1 MALSFGR
8 KKSSGDGEDAAPANE
23 SFSPVKAKTFFD
35 RAQTVH
41 QSTNYEYA
49 MQLWLNGIGW
59 DPTPVEALDGFLR
72 SADAFLNENPKAKL
86 SKDFKSALS
95 AKGLVRKYVDAL
107 LDFGIK
113 NTDTAA
119 AVRSADYA
127 SQIGLREQSRK
138 LGQHALALAQQDKKQ
153 KKDTFVKL
161 LDLFER
167 AELYQLAAQAG
178 DVACRI
184 DQGDGELQVR
194 VRNMMARA
202 TMNKGGFEDT
212 SEGGFRKN
220 IRDSGQ
226 QELLEAADKITKTDD
241 VKAQLVAQAKADHEA
256 RPDDPAALEKYARA
270 LLDRGKPA
278 DELKAIALYTKGF
291 QSTGQFRFRQRAGE
305 INLKRAKRTV
315 ASLKAKADASPDD
328 AELRAKYEQA
338 AETLSKSQVDELTKQ
353 VEHYPTD
360 LALKYEL
367 GKRLVERG
375 RHDEAIEQFQLAQDD
390 AKNRRGVLN
399 SMGQAFMALEGW
411 EDAAVDTY
419 RKALGDKVDDGS
431 PEGLEIRYGLM
442 QALYAKA
449 QKSRDAES
457 AEEADKLAAGIA
469 IQQFSYREVREWRE
483 KVKALLA
490 ELKA

>member
-8 KKSSGDGEDAAPANE
+8 KKSNGEGESAAPVNE
-23 SFSPVKAKTFFD
+23 TFSPEKAKTFFD

-41 QSTNYEYA
+41 QSTNFEYA
-49 MQLWLNGIGW
+49 MQLWLNGMGW

-86 SKDFKSALS
+86 SKDFKSGLS
-95 AKGLVRKYVDAL
+95 AKGLVRKYVDSL
-107 LDFGIK
+107 LEFGIK

-138 LGQHALALAQQDKKQ
+138 LGQHALALAQSDKKQ

-167 AELYQLAAQAG
+167 AELFQLAAQAG
-178 DVACRI
+178 DVACRL
-184 DQGDGELQVR
+184 DPSDGELQVR

-202 TMNKGGFEDT
+202 TMNRGGFEDT

-220 IRDSGQ
+220 IRDSSQ
-226 QELLEAADKITKTDD
+226 QELLEAQDKLTKSDN
-241 VKAQLVAQAKADHEA
+241 VKDQLVEQAKAEHEA
-256 RPDDPAALEKYARA
+256 RPDDPAVLEKYARA
-270 LLDRGKPA
+270 LVDRGKPA

-305 INLKRAKRTV
+305 INLKRARRTV
-315 ASLKAKADASPDD
+315 ASLKAKAEAAPDD
-328 AELRAKYEQA
+328 AELREKYEQA
-338 AETLSKSQVDELTKQ
+338 AETLSKSEIDELTKQ

-360 LALKYEL
+360 LALKYQL
-367 GKRLVERG
+367 GKRLFERG

-399 SMGQAFMALEGW
+399 YMGQAFMALGGW
-411 EDAAVDTY
+411 EDAAVDTF
-419 RKALGDKVDDGS
+419 RKALGDKIDDGT
-431 PEGLEIRYGLM
+431 PQGLEIRYGLM
-442 QALYAKA
+442 QALFAKA
-449 QKSRDAES
+449 EKDRDAEA

-469 IQQFSYREVREWRE
+469 IQQFSYRDVRAWRE
-483 KVKALLA
+483 KIKALVG
-490 ELKA
+490 ELKG

>member
-86 SKDFKSALS
+86 SRDFKSALS

-178 DVACRI
+178 
-184 DQGDGELQVR
+184 GEPKW
-194 VRNMMARA
+194 N
-202 TMNKGGFEDT
+202 F
-212 SEGGFRKN
+212 
-220 IRDSGQ
+220 
-226 QELLEAADKITKTDD
+226 TKY
-241 VKAQLVAQAKADHEA
+241 LV
-256 RPDDPAALEKYARA
+256 
-270 LLDRGKPA
+270 G
-278 DELKAIALYTKGF
+278 
-291 QSTGQFRFRQRAGE
+291 
-305 INLKRAKRTV
+305 
-315 ASLKAKADASPDD
+315 
-328 AELRAKYEQA
+328 
-338 AETLSKSQVDELTKQ
+338 
-353 VEHYPTD
+353 
-360 LALKYEL
+360 
-367 GKRLVERG
+367 
-375 RHDEAIEQFQLAQDD
+375 
-390 AKNRRGVLN
+390 
-399 SMGQAFMALEGW
+399 
-411 EDAAVDTY
+411 
-419 RKALGDKVDDGS
+419 
-431 PEGLEIRYGLM
+431 
-442 QALYAKA
+442 
-449 QKSRDAES
+449 
-457 AEEADKLAAGIA
+457 
-469 IQQFSYREVREWRE
+469 
-483 KVKALLA
+483 
-490 ELKA
+490 